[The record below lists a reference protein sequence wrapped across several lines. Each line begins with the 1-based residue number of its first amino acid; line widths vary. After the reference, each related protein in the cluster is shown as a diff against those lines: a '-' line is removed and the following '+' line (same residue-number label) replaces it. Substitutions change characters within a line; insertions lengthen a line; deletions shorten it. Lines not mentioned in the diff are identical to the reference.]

1 MSKIT
6 DINQFLSRSSPR
18 APTLWDSSALFWK
31 EPRADAT
38 AEVLRALPDEEM
50 AAVLIKGL
58 FAIYHLSQ
66 KHAKLPR
73 KVPDYLYD
81 YALQFEV
88 PIIPAAEKVYESSI
102 LGRLL
107 RRKDDIPE
115 DLLDLGLFGTET
127 ADQCVHHAVRM
138 HACLAAFV
146 DDAVQ
151 AEHVVDRLLQ
161 TKAQRTSRRILL
173 QLFKACRQWSLGRQR
188 LKSVWRKPHDVF
200 AYQPRGERS

>member
-6 DINQFLSRSSPR
+6 DINLFRSRRSPM
-18 APTLWDSSALFWK
+18 APTLRDSGALFWK

-38 AEVLRALPDEEM
+38 PEVLRALPDEEM

-58 FAIYHLSQ
+58 FAIYHLSRE
-66 KHAKLPR
+66 HAKLPR

-81 YALQFEV
+81 YALKFEV
-88 PIIPAAEKVYESSI
+88 PIIPAAEKVYELCF

-138 HACLAAFV
+138 HAFLAAFV

-151 AEHVVDRLLQ
+151 TEHVVDRLLQ
-161 TKAQRTSRRILL
+161 TRAQRTSRRILL

-188 LKSVWRKPHDVF
+188 LKSV
-200 AYQPRGERS
+200 